1 MSNRDITDKRGLLE
15 FLKGRDDFVTIDKEV
30 DPIYEVSG
38 LIKAL
43 EGGPTIYCTNIKG
56 FPGHRVLT
64 NTFSTRE
71 KIAATFG
78 AEDKTKVK
86 HKCLD
91 AIQNQIPYEIVD
103 NGPCQ
108 ENVITENID
117 VKATI
122 PIIKHTDQD
131 AGRLL
136 GAITFV
142 SEGIKGT
149 HLSYNRSNFR
159 GKDYSSLSLNLGTH
173 FEHHLLKVRQTKG
186 KLPITINISPPPA
199 VEAMAAGG
207 FTPITLPVGMDE
219 MAIAGG
225 LQGSPVKIC
234 KAKTVDTYSVANS
247 EYVIEGYVDTTQ
259 TVWESEKAEET
270 GEAGIHPYFPEY
282 TSYLGRAYKTFKF
295 QATAITHRNNPI
307 FDSPPAH
314 CIHAHNIGIDF
325 KEAAILDI
333 CNRMAPG
340 LVVDINMPSA
350 FRGMD
355 GVVVQVNKRRRRD
368 EGYQRNLINGIWAGS
383 TATRMVI
390 VVDTDINIYNTD
402 DVLWAMNTRVNPN
415 TDIITLSEA
424 RGIGTGPREKEGS
437 KLEQTGLAGNVAFD
451 ATVPYHLKW
460 RYIRGSHPKVDL
472 SKWLSADQIEKARSL
487 QNEFAKDMANRRI

>member
-15 FLKGRDDFVTIDKEV
+15 FLKARDDFLTIDKEV

-64 NTFSTRE
+64 NTFATRDR
-71 KIAATFG
+71 IAAMFG
-78 AEDKTKVK
+78 AEDATKVK

-108 ENVITENID
+108 ENVITENVD

-122 PIIKHTDQD
+122 PIIKHTEQD

-149 HLSYNRSNFR
+149 HVSYNRSNFR

-207 FTPITLPVGMDE
+207 FTLAGAVYIFNLRKYHAVVRPAVLTAFLGYTLVILALLVDLGQPWYIWHIIINWNIHSPLFEVGMCVMSYTVVLALE
-219 MAIAGG
+219 FSPAVFEGLNKSNLPIIRRINWHIPWRVIRAIQIPLVIAKACQHDLTII
-225 LQGSPVKIC
+225 LQG
-234 KAKTVDTYSVANS
+234 
-247 EYVIEGYVDTTQ
+247 
-259 TVWESEKAEET
+259 
-270 GEAGIHPYFPEY
+270 
-282 TSYLGRAYKTFKF
+282 
-295 QATAITHRNNPI
+295 
-307 FDSPPAH
+307 
-314 CIHAHNIGIDF
+314 
-325 KEAAILDI
+325 
-333 CNRMAPG
+333 
-340 LVVDINMPSA
+340 
-350 FRGMD
+350 
-355 GVVVQVNKRRRRD
+355 
-368 EGYQRNLINGIWAGS
+368 
-383 TATRMVI
+383 
-390 VVDTDINIYNTD
+390 
-402 DVLWAMNTRVNPN
+402 
-415 TDIITLSEA
+415 
-424 RGIGTGPREKEGS
+424 
-437 KLEQTGLAGNVAFD
+437 
-451 ATVPYHLKW
+451 
-460 RYIRGSHPKVDL
+460 
-472 SKWLSADQIEKARSL
+472 
-487 QNEFAKDMANRRI
+487 